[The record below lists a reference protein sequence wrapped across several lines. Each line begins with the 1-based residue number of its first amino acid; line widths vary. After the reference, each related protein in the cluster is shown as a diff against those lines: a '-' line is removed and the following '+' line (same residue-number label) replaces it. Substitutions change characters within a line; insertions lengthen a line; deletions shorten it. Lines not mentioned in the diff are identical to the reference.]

1 MSYLCCVTNDHKCCG
16 LKQRPFMAHSSL
28 GQKSGW
34 AGLGSLLRCS
44 QGIRDMVSSGHYG
57 EESTSTL
64 TWLLTEFRS
73 LQA

>member
-16 LKQRPFMAHSSL
+16 LKQHPFIAH
-28 GQKSGW
+28 GSGW

-44 QGIRDMVSSGHYG
+44 QGIRDMVSSGHSG